1 MLTSAPAAEVREWAI
16 LPGASLPM
24 VVVGV
29 AFSEFALT
37 LRAFTSRLA
46 LPFAGVGTC
55 PLLTTALTT
64 FALA

>member
-1 MLTSAPAAEVREWAI
+1 MLTPAPAAEVGKWAI

-29 AFSEFALT
+29 AFSEFALA
-37 LRAFTSRLA
+37 LCAFSSSLA

-55 PLLTTALTT
+55 PLLTAALTT